1 MAEDSNLIASFQKNS
16 QEEFRFSVTNFKGHE
31 YADIRIFYEK
41 DGDFFPSK
49 KGITVSLDTWKD
61 FKECFEKGDL
71 VTTFVEKIVDVEPE
85 DVYDFTT
92 ISKNEN
98 PNFLK
103 S

>member
-49 KGITVSLDTWKD
+49 KGITVSLDAWKE
-61 FKECFEKGDL
+61 FKECIEKLETELQSRDL
-71 VTTFVEKIVDVEPE
+71 LPE
-85 DVYDFTT
+85 DQADQDDA
-92 ISKNEN
+92 
-98 PNFLK
+98 
-103 S
+103 